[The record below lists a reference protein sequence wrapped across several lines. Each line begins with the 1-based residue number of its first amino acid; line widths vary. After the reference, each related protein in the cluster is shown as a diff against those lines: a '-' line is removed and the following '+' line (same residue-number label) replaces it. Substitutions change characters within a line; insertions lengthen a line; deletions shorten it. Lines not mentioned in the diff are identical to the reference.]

1 MSDRID
7 RIRRMRSRRNAAIER
22 GVAAVLDLGSAKT
35 SCVLLKFDQLLLNG
49 TGLQP
54 RLQVLGAA
62 TIASRGI
69 RCGEIED
76 RRDLEESIM
85 RVLTMAQGKAHI
97 RVDHAFVCTSGG
109 APKSHRPV
117 NTIQI
122 NGGRITSDDV
132 ARVVATAELPD
143 LPAHRT
149 YLSVQ
154 PVNYSIDH
162 RYEIPD
168 PRNLKGNTLSVDLH
182 AVSADVE
189 TIDAIV
195 SAVERCNLVVC
206 DIVSSAYASSLS
218 ALVESEQDLGAA
230 CVDIGAGVT
239 SLAVYYRKN
248 VVYASTVGLG
258 GRFVTTDI
266 CGALSVSEPV
276 AERMKTVH
284 GSLFFEP
291 RNDEEMI
298 AFRDVDGKS
307 GSISKAH
314 LNFFVAPRM
323 EEILE
328 SVSSIL
334 ADIDF
339 DCLPG
344 QSIVLTGGC
353 SQIQDLD
360 GTARRILGPHVR
372 FGVPVRLSGLPQEI
386 AGPQY
391 SAVVGACLHAMVPQA
406 DMSDFRPVDQWGGGK
421 AFGKT
426 LRWIADNI

>member
-7 RIRRMRSRRNAAIER
+7 RIRRMRSRRHAAIER
-22 GVAAVLDLGSAKT
+22 GVAAVLDLGSAKI

-76 RRDLEESIM
+76 RRDLEQSIM
-85 RVLTMAQGKAHI
+85 RVLTMAQGKAQI

-109 APKSHRPV
+109 SPESHRPV
-117 NTIQI
+117 NTIQVT
-122 NGGRITSDDV
+122 GARITSDDV
-132 ARVVATAELPD
+132 ARVVATAELPE
-143 LPAHRT
+143 LPEHRT

-168 PRNLKGNTLSVDLH
+168 PRNLKGNALSVDLH

-195 SAVERCNLVVC
+195 SSVERCNLVVC
-206 DIVSSAYASSLS
+206 GIVSSAYASSLS

-239 SLAVYYRKN
+239 SLAVYYRKK
-248 VVYASTVGLG
+248 VVYSSTIGLG

-298 AFRDVDGKS
+298 TFRDVDGKN

-314 LNFFVAPRM
+314 LNFFVTPRM

-334 ADIDF
+334 AEIDF

-406 DMSDFRPVDQWGGGK
+406 DMSDFRPVDQWSGGK
-421 AFGKT
+421 AFGRT